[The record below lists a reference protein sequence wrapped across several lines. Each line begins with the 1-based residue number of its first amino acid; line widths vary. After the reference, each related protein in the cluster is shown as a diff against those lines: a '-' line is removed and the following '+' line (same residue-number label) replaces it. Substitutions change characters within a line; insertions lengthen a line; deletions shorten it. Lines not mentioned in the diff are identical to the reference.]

1 MCVICADCD
10 RLLKGVAGQDA
21 SYKRRYELM
30 FVALASVAGDTLYQE
45 FRKQEDL
52 VRGMTTVAEKV
63 KAAKDKD
70 VCQSRHSF
78 QVLVSGL
85 ALKGKVCVCV
95 CVCVCG
101 SMITTVLTYRQVG

>member
-1 MCVICADCD
+1 MHSFIYLFIQTVGGG

-52 VRGMTTVAEKV
+52 VKVMTNVAEKV
-63 KAAKDKD
+63 KAGKDKD
-70 VCQSRHSF
+70 VSQS
-78 QVLVSGL
+78 
-85 ALKGKVCVCV
+85 
-95 CVCVCG
+95 
-101 SMITTVLTYRQVG
+101 